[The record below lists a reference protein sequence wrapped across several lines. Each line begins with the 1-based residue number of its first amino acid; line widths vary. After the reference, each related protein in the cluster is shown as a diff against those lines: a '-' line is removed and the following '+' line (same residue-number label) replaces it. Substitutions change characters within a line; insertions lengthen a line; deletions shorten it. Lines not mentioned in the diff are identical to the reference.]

1 MVGLVRGLAKHAA
14 HRATLGVR
22 TIPQF
27 AIVDLPAPQRQI
39 EVTLQGPL
47 GAVDV
52 TSRTVAVSLDP
63 LRIGVGLPKRA
74 DAAPAPAVAALSF
87 RETIDGRAEVGRLD
101 LRLHECIGLPDG
113 ELAVFRPIGG
123 SDACVSPLRRSFYYA
138 WKRWKG
144 RQRPRPKPDFTD
156 FKNLLIH
163 YICPR
168 PVALVTVMD
177 TDGAQGNLFP
187 MDLLAQIGPQSFVA
201 ALKNSN
207 RAMEQVCRSRRMV
220 VSKIP
225 FDLGTAAY
233 ALADMH
239 RAEHIDWETLPF
251 ALARSAHFGYR
262 IPAGA
267 LTTTEIEIHQ
277 TANLGS
283 HTALIGVAVHE
294 QRVNEGRGMHHV
306 SGLYEEHCRGRGR
319 ALVPIAAPR

>member
-1 MVGLVRGLAKHAA
+1 MVGLARRLARQAA

-22 TIPQF
+22 AIPQF
-27 AIVDLPAPQRQI
+27 AIVDLPTPQRQI
-39 EVTLQGPL
+39 EVTLQGPV

-63 LRIGVGLPKRA
+63 LRIAVGLPKRT
-74 DAAPAPAVAALSF
+74 DAAPVPAVAALSF
-87 RETIDGRAEVGRLD
+87 RETTDGRAEVGRLD
-101 LRLHECIGLPDG
+101 LRLREAIALPDA
-113 ELAVFRPIGG
+113 ELAVFRPSGG
-123 SDACVSPLRRSFYYA
+123 IDACVNPLRRSLYYA
-138 WKRWKG
+138 WKRWT
-144 RQRPRPKPDFTD
+144 RRHRPGPEPDFAD

-177 TDGAQGNLFP
+177 DDAHGNLFP

-220 VSKIP
+220 VSRIP
-225 FDLGTAAY
+225 FELATAAY

-239 RAEHIDWETLPF
+239 RAEHIEWGAVPIP
-251 ALARSAHFGYR
+251 LAHSAHFGYP

-267 LTTTEIEIHQ
+267 LTATEIEIHR

-283 HTALIGVAVHE
+283 HTALIGIVVHE
-294 QRVNEGRGMHHV
+294 QRMNEGGGMHHV
-306 SGLYEEHCRGRGR
+306 SGLYEEHCRARGR
-319 ALVPIAAPR
+319 ALVPRR

>member
-39 EVTLQGPL
+39 EVTLRGPL

-63 LRIGVGLPKRA
+63 LRIGVGLPRRA
-74 DAAPAPAVAALSF
+74 DAPPAVAALSF
-87 RETIDGRAEVGRLD
+87 RETIDERAEVGRLD
-101 LRLHECIGLPDG
+101 LRLHECITLPDG

-123 SDACVSPLRRSFYYA
+123 TDACVSPLRRSFYYG

-144 RQRPRPKPDFTD
+144 RHRPGPKPDFAD

-168 PVALVTVMD
+168 PVALVTVME

-187 MDLLAQIGPQSFVA
+187 MDLLAQVGPQSFVA

-207 RAMEQVCRSRRMV
+207 RAMEQVRRSRRMV

-225 FDLGTAAY
+225 FALGIAAY

-239 RAEHIDWETLPF
+239 RAEHIDWEAVPF

-267 LTTTEIEIHQ
+267 LTTTEIEILR
-277 TANLGS
+277 TENMGS

-306 SGLYEEHCRGRGR
+306 SGLYEEHCRARGR
-319 ALVPIAAPR
+319 ALVPVTAGR

>member
-1 MVGLVRGLAKHAA
+1 MVRLVRGLAKHAA

-27 AIVDLPAPQRQI
+27 AIVDLPAPQQQI

-52 TSRTVAVSLDP
+52 TCRTVAVSLDP
-63 LRIGVGLPKRA
+63 LRIGVGLPPTG
-74 DAAPAPAVAALSF
+74 AAHASTVAALTF
-87 RETIDGRAEVGRLD
+87 RETTDGRAEVGRLA
-101 LRLHECIGLPDG
+101 LRLHERIALPDG

-123 SDACVSPLRRSFYYA
+123 RDACINPLRRSLYYA

-144 RQRPRPKPDFTD
+144 RQRPGPKPDFAD
-156 FKNLLIH
+156 FTNLLIH

-177 TDGAQGNLFP
+177 GDGSHGNLFP
-187 MDLLAQIGPQSFVA
+187 MDLLAQVGPQSFVA

-207 RAMEQVCRSRRMV
+207 RAMGQACRSRRMV
-220 VSKIP
+220 VSRIP
-225 FDLGTAAY
+225 FALAEQAY

-239 RAEHIDWETLPF
+239 RAEHVDWQTVPL
-251 ALARSAHFGYR
+251 ALARSAHFGYP
-262 IPAGA
+262 IPAEA
-267 LTTTEIEIHQ
+267 LTTTEIEIQ
-277 TANLGS
+277 RTVNLGS

-306 SGLYEEHCRGRGR
+306 SGLYEEHCRAHGR
-319 ALVPIAAPR
+319 ALVPRR

>member
-1 MVGLVRGLAKHAA
+1 MAGLARRLAQQAA

-39 EVTLQGPL
+39 EVTLQGSL

-63 LRIGVGLPKRA
+63 LRIGVGLPKRT
-74 DAAPAPAVAALSF
+74 DAAPPPAAAALSF
-87 RETIDGRAEVGRLD
+87 RETFDGRAEVGRLE
-101 LRLHECIGLPDG
+101 LRPHESFALPDA
-113 ELAVFRPIGG
+113 ELAVFQPIAGR
-123 SDACVSPLRRSFYYA
+123 DACINPLRRSLYYG
-138 WKRWKG
+138 WKRWTG
-144 RQRPRPKPDFTD
+144 RQRPGPRPDFAD

-177 TDGAQGNLFP
+177 DDGTHGNLFP
-187 MDLLAQIGPQSFVA
+187 MDLLAQVGPQSFVA

-207 RAMEQVCRSRRMV
+207 RAMEQVRRSRRMV
-220 VSKIP
+220 VSRIP
-225 FDLGTAAY
+225 FELATAAY

-239 RAEHIDWETLPF
+239 RAEHIDWESVPL
-251 ALARSAHFGYR
+251 ALARSEHFGYP
-262 IPAGA
+262 IPAEA

-277 TANLGS
+277 TADLGS
-283 HTALIGVAVHE
+283 HTALIGVAVRE

-306 SGLYEEHCRGRGR
+306 SGLYQEHCRARGR
-319 ALVPIAAPR
+319 ALVSRR

>member
-1 MVGLVRGLAKHAA
+1 MVELVRSLAKHAVS
-14 HRATLGVR
+14 RATLGVR

-63 LRIGVGLPKRA
+63 LRIGIGLPKRA
-74 DAAPAPAVAALSF
+74 DAAPEPAVAALTF
-87 RETIDGRAEVGRLD
+87 RETIDGHAEVGRLA
-101 LRLHECIGLPDG
+101 LRLQERIALPDA
-113 ELAVFRPIGG
+113 ELAVFRPIRGR
-123 SDACVSPLRRSFYYA
+123 DACINPLRRSLYYA

-144 RQRPRPKPDFTD
+144 RQRPGPKPDFAD
-156 FKNLLIH
+156 FTNLLIH

-177 TDGAQGNLFP
+177 GDGPRGNLFP
-187 MDLLAQIGPQSFVA
+187 MDLLAQVGPRSFVA

-207 RAMEQVCRSRRMV
+207 RAMGQVCRSRRMV
-220 VSKIP
+220 VSRIP
-225 FDLGTAAY
+225 FELGAAAY

-239 RAEHIDWETLPF
+239 RAEHIDWATVPL
-251 ALARSAHFGYR
+251 ALVRSTHFGYP
-262 IPAGA
+262 IPAKA
-267 LTTTEIEIHQ
+267 LTTTEIEIQ
-277 TANLGS
+277 RTANFGS
-283 HTALIGVAVHE
+283 HTALIGLAVHE

-306 SGLYEEHCRGRGR
+306 SGLYEEHCRTLGRT
-319 ALVPIAAPR
+319 LVPRL